1 VTGAKAGSAVRV
13 WVPVPPSTADQQV
26 KRLSHRLPEGSAKE
40 GQATEPVYGNQV
52 FSFEAKADAKG
63 EVPFS
68 FVYEVTRKE
77 VKGESGTATKDE
89 AKRIARFL
97 QPDALVPIAGKPLDL
112 LDGKTLPDD
121 PMGKARVMYD
131 VVNDHMKYG
140 KDAPGWGRGDSVWA
154 CDSKSG
160 NCSDFHS
167 LFISMARAKKMPAK
181 FEIGFSLPEK
191 QGAGPIAGYHCWA
204 FFRPEGKGWVPVDIS
219 EANKNPM
226 MRDYY
231 FGNLTADRLSFSTG
245 RDVNLVP
252 KQAGKPLNFFIY
264 PYAEVDG
271 KEVAQEKIVK
281 KFAFADVK

>member
-1 VTGAKAGSAVRV
+1 VTGAKAGTVVCV
-13 WVPVPPSTADQQV
+13 WVPVPPTTADQKV
-26 KRLSHRLPEGSAKE
+26 KLVERVLPAGSAKE
-40 GQATEPVYGNQV
+40 TEATEPVYGNRI
-52 FSFEAKADAKG
+52 FSFEAKADTKG
-63 EVPFS
+63 EVPFA

-77 VKGESGTATKDE
+77 LRGESGKATKEE

-97 QPDALVPIAGKPLDL
+97 EPDALVPITGKPLEL
-112 LDGKTLPDD
+112 LDGKKLPAD

-131 VVNDHMKYG
+131 VVNDHMKYS
-140 KDAPGWGRGDSVWA
+140 KEVAGWGRGDSVWA

-167 LFISMARAKKMPAK
+167 LFISMARAKKVPAK

-191 QGAGPIAGYHCWA
+191 HGAGPIAGYHCWA
-204 FFRPEGKGWVPVDIS
+204 FFRPDGKGWVPVDIS

-231 FGNLTADRLSFSTG
+231 FGNLTADRIGFSTG

-252 KQAGKPLNFFIY
+252 KQAGKRLNFFIY
-264 PYAEVDG
+264 PYAEVGG